1 MEAGSAPRYYLV
13 VVSDSVA
20 SGVKRDENTP
30 LAESL
35 LRNAGRIL
43 TGSRVVGNDVNAIRA
58 AVLDAAEH
66 ADIVVVAGGT
76 GPSPRDVT
84 VEAVEALAVKR
95 LPGLG
100 EELRRRSIASAG
112 PRALLSRSE
121 AFVLPG
127 GKLVFAVPGSPGAVE
142 EALRLLLEVDMHLV
156 EQLRG
161 AKHRH

>member
-1 MEAGSAPRYYLV
+1 MPGDAPSYYLV

-20 SGVKRDENTP
+20 RGERRDENTP
-30 LAESL
+30 LARHILSG
-35 LRNAGRIL
+35 AGRVFK
-43 TGSRVVGNDVNAIRA
+43 GSRVVGNDVNAIRA
-58 AVLDAAEH
+58 SVLAAAEE

-84 VEAVEALAVKR
+84 IEAVEALAAKR

-100 EELRRRSIASAG
+100 EELRRRSLASAG

-121 AFVLPG
+121 AYVLPG

-142 EALRLLLEVDMHLV
+142 EALRLLIEVDDHIV

-161 AKHRH
+161 GRHRH

>member
-1 MEAGSAPRYYLV
+1 MVGGSPSYYLV

-20 SGVKRDENTP
+20 RGERRDENTP
-30 LAESL
+30 LARRVLSG
-35 LRNAGRIL
+35 AGRKL
-43 TGSRVVGNDVNAIRA
+43 RGSRVVGNDVNAIRA
-58 AVLDAAEH
+58 AVLAAVEE
-66 ADIVVVAGGT
+66 ADIVLVAGGT

-84 VEAVEALAVKR
+84 IEAVEALAVKR

-100 EELRRRSIASAG
+100 EELRRRSLASAG

-121 AFVLPG
+121 AYVLPG

-142 EALRLLLEVDMHLV
+142 EAIKLLLEIDEHLV

-161 AKHRH
+161 GRHRH